1 MMIDDSEWFA
11 AQKRIRQEMAVEV
24 DELRRIYPQPVKS
37 DFELEIRKEVED
49 WMKKQPA
56 DKFWVTPGQAYE
68 QFWNERLN

>member
-1 MMIDDSEWFA
+1 
-11 AQKRIRQEMAVEV
+11 MAVEV
-24 DELRRIYPQPVKS
+24 DELRRIYPQSVKS

>member
-1 MMIDDSEWFA
+1 MMIDDSGWFA

-24 DELRRIYPQPVKS
+24 DELRRIYPQSVKS

>member
-1 MMIDDSEWFA
+1 MMIDDSGWFA
-11 AQKRIRQEMAVEV
+11 AQKCIRQEIAVEV
-24 DELRRIYPQPVKS
+24 DELRRIYPQSVKS

-56 DKFWVTPGQAYE
+56 DIWATPGQAYE